1 MKFKKALQIL
11 WMIAIVAMAALH
23 FLHLRADFPN
33 FTRWSDWSKYT
44 DEGWYG
50 NAAIQYYI
58 RGSWYVPGDI
68 NTAPAVPVWPFF
80 EWILFYFTGVTVQA
94 ARALAVSIFC
104 CNVALSYLLIRKQE
118 QRWVAL
124 LGTSLIVT
132 SSFLYCFSRLAI
144 LEPLLICFALSALM
158 VASWIAQPS
167 TTMRRVLLS
176 GLLGLLCCLMIL
188 TKTTGLFLTPAIAY
202 YLWYPQRKAPA
213 AFLRSFAIAAATAG
227 SLWMVYYGLLVHTGY
242 VRDFHVFFPAGVHSK
257 HSPSLGAVATF
268 FNSMHGSLWIDRTV
282 ALLTLALMALSSVF
296 ARSLWRNPLFVSSA
310 IAIGGY
316 FFFIGFHNNMQPR
329 YYAVVAF
336 FLFLMASLATA
347 AMLRANRALG
357 GIALAIVVLSLAVNA
372 TETIRFARHPEYT
385 FVNAARDLT
394 AYMDAH
400 PNGNRMLL
408 ATSGSDISLITGM
421 HAICDEFGTDNLRSR
436 LSMYQPGYFA
446 AWNDLDPAV
455 LSDIHSRYWLEQV
468 AEFHAFDDPQR
479 NLLVLFKL
487 HPQPANNAPVA
498 DQISVPIQ

>member
-1 MKFKKALQIL
+1 
-11 WMIAIVAMAALH
+11 
-23 FLHLRADFPN
+23 
-33 FTRWSDWSKYT
+33 
-44 DEGWYG
+44 
-50 NAAIQYYI
+50 
-58 RGSWYVPGDI
+58 
-68 NTAPAVPVWPFF
+68 
-80 EWILFYFTGVTVQA
+80 
-94 ARALAVSIFC
+94 
-104 CNVALSYLLIRKQE
+104 
-118 QRWVAL
+118 
-124 LGTSLIVT
+124 
-132 SSFLYCFSRLAI
+132 
-144 LEPLLICFALSALM
+144 
-158 VASWIAQPS
+158 
-167 TTMRRVLLS
+167 
-176 GLLGLLCCLMIL
+176 
-188 TKTTGLFLTPAIAY
+188 
-202 YLWYPQRKAPA
+202 
-213 AFLRSFAIAAATAG
+213 
-227 SLWMVYYGLLVHTGY
+227 
-242 VRDFHVFFPAGVHSK
+242 
-257 HSPSLGAVATF
+257 
-268 FNSMHGSLWIDRTV
+268 
-282 ALLTLALMALSSVF
+282 LALMALSSVF

-357 GIALAIVVLSLAVNA
+357 GIALAIVVISLAVNA